1 MNWKKTSS
9 RYSTNKR
16 NYTKGLYDTT
26 KLNNMCLICVE
37 IDKEKLSFREAWR
50 NFKEMERDLSDEHIT
65 QVKQKIIDKMVEEKK
80 KEYER

>member
-1 MNWKKTSS
+1 MSWKKTLS
-9 RYSTNKR
+9 RYNTNKR
-16 NYTKGLYDTT
+16 NYTKGSYDTT

>member
-1 MNWKKTSS
+1 
-9 RYSTNKR
+9 
-16 NYTKGLYDTT
+16 
-26 KLNNMCLICVE
+26 MCLICVE

-80 KEYER
+80 KVYEEWNSYLKIGKNS

>member
-1 MNWKKTSS
+1 ML
-9 RYSTNKR
+9 RYSKNKR
-16 NYTKGLYDTT
+16 NCIKGLYDTT

>member
-1 MNWKKTSS
+1 ML
-9 RYSTNKR
+9 RYSKNKR
-16 NYTKGLYDTT
+16 NCIKGLYDTT

-80 KEYER
+80 KEYDS

>member
-1 MNWKKTSS
+1 MLKYNK
-9 RYSTNKR
+9 NKR
-16 NYTKGLYDTT
+16 NYIKGLYDAT
-26 KLNNMCLICVE
+26 KINNMCLICVE